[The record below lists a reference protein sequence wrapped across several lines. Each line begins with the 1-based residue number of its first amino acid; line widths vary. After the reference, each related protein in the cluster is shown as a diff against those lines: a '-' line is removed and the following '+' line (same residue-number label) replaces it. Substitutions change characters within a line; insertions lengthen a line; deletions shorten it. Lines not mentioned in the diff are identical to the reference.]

1 MRPYSIGDMRSR
13 KTNRRSKLKRKVD
26 NRSLRVLRKVRQ
38 GEALYSTA
46 RSEGIDP
53 RTVLNQLPNEFRKL
67 RGHWVAAH
75 KADRLPRRMKLLD
88 DKGRRPGVVRGSKA
102 ASLLGRYNDALSK
115 FFSADKRYAGNESLL
130 KPFRG
135 KRVGGIE
142 LLTDPKKLVELAE
155 AGELRF
161 GDDLY
166 AAPSGGAE

>member
-1 MRPYSIGDMRSR
+1 MHTR
-13 KTNRRSKLKRKVD
+13 KTHRRSKLKRKVD
-26 NRSLRVLRKVRQ
+26 NRSLHVLRNVRQ
-38 GEALYSTA
+38 GEALYSAA

-53 RTVLNQLPNEFRKL
+53 RTVLSQLPGEFRKL
-67 RGHWVAAH
+67 RGRWVATH
-75 KADRLPRRMKLLD
+75 KSDRLARRMKLLD

-102 ASLLGRYNDALSK
+102 ASLLGRYNDALAK

-130 KPFRG
+130 EPFRS

-142 LLTDPKKLVELAE
+142 LLTDSKKLAELAE

-166 AAPSGGAE
+166 AAPSRGVE